1 MQTETKIICTIG
13 PASSSELTLL
23 GLAGAG
29 MNVAR
34 LNMSHGDYKT
44 HQQVI
49 DNINKLNTEH
59 DLQIKILM
67 DLEGYRIRIAKLE
80 HPVKVEKD
88 EELLLSSIRCE
99 TDKKCIAFDYDGDLN
114 LVPQNSDLFID
125 DGHLRFKILEI
136 KENSLLLK
144 TIFGGTIKSRKGI
157 NIPDLTLPNAF
168 LNEQD
173 KADIKFGVEN
183 NVDLIAQS
191 FVCNAQNIELVRSEI
206 EKLAGKCGVFAKIE
220 NAAGVKNIDSI
231 IDVCDGI
238 MVARGDLGISLP
250 VYKVPAIQ
258 KYIISRCSRKKK
270 HVIIATQ
277 MLESMLDSLYP
288 TRAEVSD
295 IANAIY
301 DKADYLMLSAET
313 AVGKY
318 PVQTVE
324 MMRKI
329 IEYTE
334 DSIYIQPEL
343 K

>member
-1 MQTETKIICTIG
+1 MQNETRIICTIG
-13 PASSSELTLL
+13 PASSAEMTLL
-23 GLAGAG
+23 ALAKAG

-49 DNINKLNTEH
+49 DNIRKINSENHLE
-59 DLQIKILM
+59 IKILM

-80 HPVKVEKD
+80 NSIKVEKD
-88 EELLLSSIRCE
+88 EEIFLSSIKCD
-99 TDKKCIAFDYDGDLN
+99 TAKKCIAFDYDGDLS
-114 LVPQNSDLFID
+114 LVPLYSDLFID
-125 DGHLRFKILEI
+125 DGRLRFKILNVNED
-136 KENSLLLK
+136 SLLLK
-144 TIFGGTIKSRKGI
+144 TMVGGKIRSRKGI

-183 NVDLIAQS
+183 SVDFIAQS
-191 FVCNAQNIELVRSEI
+191 FVCNAQNIELVRNEM
-206 EKLAGKCGVFAKIE
+206 ENFGGNCGIFAKIE
-220 NAAGVKNIDSI
+220 NAAGVRNIDSI

-329 IEYTE
+329 IEFTE
-334 DSIYIQPEL
+334 NSIYIQPEL
-343 K
+343 E

>member
-1 MQTETKIICTIG
+1 MNTETKIICTIG
-13 PASSSELTLL
+13 PASSDAMKLL
-23 GLAGAG
+23 ALAGAG

-34 LNMSHGDYKT
+34 LNMSHGDFAT
-44 HQQVI
+44 HQKVI
-49 DNINKLNTEH
+49 DNIKKVNAEH

-67 DLEGYRIRIAKLE
+67 DLEGYRIRIGKLE
-80 HPVKVEKD
+80 KPIKVKKD
-88 EELLLSSIRCE
+88 EEILLLSTICQ
-99 TDKKCIAFDYDGDLN
+99 TDKICIAFDYDGDLS
-114 LVPQNSDLFID
+114 LVPQNADLFID
-125 DGHLRFKILEI
+125 DGHLRFKILEV

-144 TIFGGTIKSRKGI
+144 TIAGGIISSRKGI
-157 NIPDLTLPNAF
+157 NIPDLTLPNIL

-173 KADIKFGVEN
+173 KADIKFGVKN
-183 NVDLIAQS
+183 KVDFIAQS
-191 FVCNAQNIELVRSEI
+191 FVCNAQNIELVKKEMEEAGGNCEI
-206 EKLAGKCGVFAKIE
+206 FAKIE
-220 NAAGVKNIDSI
+220 NAEGVRNIDEI
-231 IDVCDGI
+231 INVCEGI

-313 AVGKY
+313 AVGHY

-329 IEYTE
+329 IEFTE
-334 DSIYIQPEL
+334 TDVYAKPDL
-343 K
+343 